1 MTLIENILL
10 PSESEANLKLPKNL
24 KSLLTGRMFSTF
36 TNIVDFLNP
45 NQKVNSLYMNRV
57 IEFALKSIS
66 PE

>member
-10 PSESEANLKLPKNL
+10 PPESEANLKLPKNL